1 MLLSLF
7 AALLLAPLPQDR
19 VDLKDGK
26 SVEGRVV
33 AELKDSLV
41 VRSNKHDRTI
51 ARAEVATVTSLERSL
66 AAVLEHDTG
75 SSDAAGCAALAAE
88 CEAAGLSGEA
98 RNYWL
103 RTLLADPA
111 HAAARKALDA
121 KPVKDDVTLHLGKHG
136 MHLSALRAGSL
147 KWKEAY
153 ELPTT
158 HFVLK
163 TDLPLQ
169 KALDVAT
176 ALERFHV
183 RFYALLGEPLG
194 LYIFDERTLP
204 EIRVYFEGAA
214 YPTPPVKG
222 ERVWFSMG
230 ENALN
235 VAADG
240 QLSLPAVVGELSRQM
255 LFSALRRGVG
265 PTAQVQ
271 PWLTAGLQEYFA
283 RTAPESLGGPRP
295 DTAAALA
302 AAARQ
307 LAGKDVKLTT
317 LFNAPMAAFS
327 TDANRADM
335 SNAACTLLHFLV
347 AGRDGALRDGF
358 GRYVNDGAKGKLSMA
373 SFSEHLKLK
382 PDEIEAQWREHVA
395 QLAR

>member
-1 MLLSLF
+1 MLLPLCT
-7 AALLLAPLPQDR
+7 ALVLALLPQDR

-26 SVEGRVV
+26 SIAGRVV
-33 AELKDSLV
+33 AELKDSVV
-41 VRSNKHDRTI
+41 VRVNKHDREV
-51 ARAEVATVTSLERSL
+51 ARAEVASVMSLERSL
-66 AAVLEHDTG
+66 AALLERDT
-75 SSDAAGCAALAAE
+75 STLDAAGWAALAAE
-88 CEAAGLSGEA
+88 CESAGLAIEA

-103 RTLLADPA
+103 RTLLADSA

-121 KPVKDDVTLHLGKHG
+121 KSVKDDVTLHFGKHG
-136 MHLSALRAGSL
+136 MHLSALRSGSL

-163 TDLPLQ
+163 TDLPLP
-169 KALDVAT
+169 KALEVAS

-194 LYIFDERTLP
+194 LYVFDERTLP
-204 EIRVYFEGAA
+204 EIRVYNEGAA
-214 YPTPPVKG
+214 FPTPPVKG

-255 LFSALRRGVG
+255 LFSALRRGAG

-271 PWLTAGLQEYFA
+271 PWLSAGLQDYFA
-283 RTAPESLGGPRP
+283 RTAPETLGGPRP
-295 DTAAALA
+295 DTAAALS

-307 LAGKDVKLTT
+307 LGGKDVKLTT

-335 SNAACTLLHFLV
+335 STAACTLLHFLV
-347 AGRDGALRDGF
+347 AGRDGSLRDGF
-358 GRYVNDGAKGKLSMA
+358 GRYVNDGAKGKVSMA

-382 PDEIEAQWREHVA
+382 PEEIEAQWREHVA
-395 QLAR
+395 LLAR